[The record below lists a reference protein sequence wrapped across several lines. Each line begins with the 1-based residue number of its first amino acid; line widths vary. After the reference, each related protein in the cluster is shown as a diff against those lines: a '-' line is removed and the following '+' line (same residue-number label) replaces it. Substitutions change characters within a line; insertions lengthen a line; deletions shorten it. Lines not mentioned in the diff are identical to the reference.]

1 MKITNQLWYV
11 RSIIKNYSQEY
22 LSKVSGISRHAIS
35 EIELS
40 KRIPKLETALLLA
53 RALDCRVEDIF
64 TLNE

>member
-1 MKITNQLWYV
+1 MKVTNRLWYV
-11 RSIIKNYSQEY
+11 KSIVKNYSQEY
-22 LSKVSGISRHAIS
+22 LSEVSGISRYTIS